1 MSAAPNLQPSFS
13 PARKWSV
20 GFNVCLAVLIVLA
33 IVVMVNFISREY
45 FLRLRVSART
55 KIELHHNTVEF
66 VKSLTNHVRIILY
79 YDKHEEI
86 YSTIAELL
94 KEYGSLNPK
103 CISVQEVDY
112 LRDQATAQ
120 KVKNE
125 YKLGSSDDK
134 NMVIFACGGNVK
146 ALYGKNLEE
155 YSGYERVQTEQGE
168 GFRPKVTAFLGEVAF
183 DSYLLAVTDP
193 RPRYVY
199 VLQGHGEH
207 SIESSD
213 EESGYMKFKAI
224 LWLSHIEVH
233 KLSLVGLEPVPTNCD
248 LLIIPGPT
256 ATIPPNE
263 LEKIDRYL
271 GQGGRLLALFN
282 ANSAGHPTGLEKL
295 LTNWGVG
302 VGNDIIREDRKHSQF
317 GNDVVVGL
325 FALHPVVR
333 PLWDSKLHMSQP
345 RLVGVVNS
353 RRQSADD
360 LHAEIIATASAG
372 ATLVGDEGHGKFSPV
387 MVAVEKGI
395 KGVVTDKGPTRIV
408 VAGDS
413 FFLANSWLDHLAN
426 RDFVQC
432 AVNWLLGTTQPL
444 AGPSPHRVM
453 PYKLIMTKFQLQ
465 SAEWVLLA
473 GMPGGV
479 LFLGGLVWLR
489 RRR

>member
-1 MSAAPNLQPSFS
+1 MPAPPHPHPSFS
-13 PARKWSV
+13 AVRKWSI
-20 GFNVCLAVLIVLA
+20 GLHVCLAVLLVLV
-33 IVVMVNFISREY
+33 IVVMVNYISREY
-45 FLRLRVSART
+45 FLRMRVSART
-55 KIELHHNTVEF
+55 KIELHPSTVNF
-66 VKSLTNHVRIILY
+66 VKSITNHVRIVLY
-79 YDKHEEI
+79 YDKHEAL
-86 YSTIAELL
+86 YSTIADLL
-94 KEYGSLNPK
+94 NEYGSLNPK
-103 CISVQEVDY
+103 YISVQTVDY

-125 YKLGSSDDK
+125 YKLGTSDDK
-134 NMVIFACGGNVK
+134 NLVLFDCGGNAK

-155 YSGYERVQTEQGE
+155 YSGYERVQTEEGE
-168 GFRPKVTAFLGEVAF
+168 RWRPKVTAFLGEVAF

-193 RPRYVY
+193 RPRYAY

-213 EESGYMKFKAI
+213 EESGYMKFAAV

-233 KLSLVGLEPVPTNCD
+233 KLSLVGLGPVPTNCD

-282 ANSAGHPTGLEKL
+282 ANSAGHETGLEKVL
-295 LTNWGVG
+295 AKWGVW

-317 GNDVVVGL
+317 GNDVVVSAFG
-325 FALHPVVR
+325 LHPVVC
-333 PLWDSKLHMSQP
+333 PLLSSGLHMSQP
-345 RLVGVVNS
+345 RLVGLLNT
-353 RRQSADD
+353 RRQPADD
-360 LHAEIIATASAG
+360 LHAEIIATSSSG
-372 ATLVGDEGHGKFSPV
+372 ATLVGDEGHGKFLPL

-413 FFLANSWLDHLAN
+413 FFLANNWLDHLAN

-432 AVNWLLGTTQPL
+432 AANWLLGTTQPL